1 MPHITGTAALQLAL
15 LLSALPAQYLISTW
29 TSGNAA
35 QRHIATQRILDAWTG
50 ARKSY
55 LNVTVWVDWLNSWI
69 PRVPLFGPEEEQE
82 FGESFALDL
91 LMHSNDQGYFG
102 ASEEKRSPR
111 PEYVLHRVGDVVL
124 EMQNH
129 MVGVIVGWDAGL
141 RAPPEWM
148 RRKKLTESEVK
159 RLEDTPHY
167 RILFSGPDPS
177 SLLIG
182 YLPQTVIQL
191 FAGHRPEIPTLT
203 QYFSHFDGKKFVM
216 QGWLKDVYP
225 DD

>member
-1 MPHITGTAALQLAL
+1 MPQITAMAMLQLAL
-15 LLSALPAQYLISTW
+15 LLSALPAQYLISKW

-35 QRHIATQRILDAWTG
+35 QRSLATQGVFG
-50 ARKSY
+50 A
-55 LNVTVWVDWLNSWI
+55 
-69 PRVPLFGPEEEQE
+69 EEAFEHALE
-82 FGESFALDL
+82 ESLALDL
-91 LMHSNDQGYFG
+91 LMQSNDQGYFG

-124 EMQNH
+124 ERQNRV
-129 MVGVIVGWDAGL
+129 VGVIVGWDAGL
-141 RAPPEWM
+141 RAPPEWLK
-148 RRKKLTESEVK
+148 RKKFTESEIK

-182 YLPQTVIQL
+182 YLPQTVIHL
-191 FAGHRPEIPTLT
+191 FDGYKPDIPTLG
-203 QYFSHFDGKKFVM
+203 QYFSHFDGKRFVM
-216 QGWLKDVYP
+216 QGWLKDLYP

>member
-35 QRHIATQRILDAWTG
+35 QRHIATQR
-50 ARKSY
+50 
-55 LNVTVWVDWLNSWI
+55 
-69 PRVPLFGPEEEQE
+69 LFGPEEEQE